1 MALVGRNVG
10 RAFWTIGGGGVGK
23 SLFTSLIRNAMSP
36 MNGFFDFKAL
46 YIDDELVKTLEHLIG
61 AKVPTSQEGA
71 EGGSSDL
78 RNL

>member
-36 MNGFFDFKAL
+36 MRGFFDFTAL
-46 YIDDELVKTLEHLIG
+46 YLDDELRKTLEHLIG
-61 AKVPTSQEGA
+61 FKVLTAQEGRRA
-71 EGGSSDL
+71 EVAT
-78 RNL
+78 